1 MLTEKDLENALT
13 ELLYD
18 GDVYT
23 SEDAVRIES
32 VIPFGQAGLMT
43 NNAGVEI
50 RLSDGS
56 EFQLSINRSR

>member
-1 MLTEKDLENALT
+1 MLNEKDLENALT
-13 ELLYD
+13 ELLYG

-23 SEDAVRIES
+23 AEDAVGIES
-32 VIPFGQAGLMT
+32 VISFDQAGLMT
-43 NNAGVEI
+43 NNAGVVI

>member
-1 MLTEKDLENALT
+1 MLNAKYLENALT
-13 ELLYD
+13 EFLQG

-23 SEDAVRIES
+23 AEDAVGIES
-32 VIPFGQAGLMT
+32 VISFDQAGLMT
-43 NNAGVEI
+43 NNAGVVI